1 MKRGLAGRR
10 ARLALALGSS
20 CLLALVACGSSS
32 KGSKT
37 ANASSAPASSASRGD
52 SSANNADP
60 AAGFTKDSITI
71 EGDVDKTSA
80 GGQGQEGADIG
91 AKARFNRANQE
102 GGVNGRTIKY
112 LGSLDNKYDPA
123 QDLPVIRQIV
133 QLDKAFA
140 VVPMVE
146 PVLAQGGTY
155 LVQNNVPFFGWG
167 VTPAFCNNNVGFGF
181 SGCLV
186 PTTATNKVSTA
197 SAGLMDKVLGQKD
210 GTGKTVALISED
222 SVAGQ
227 FGNKVVEA
235 AFVAD
240 KWTVTYAKAA
250 IPSSAPV
257 TDFTP
262 YSQAILTSN
271 HGKAPDVVFHVTST
285 ANVEGLSKAL
295 TNAGYK
301 GLQENALT
309 YDPAFLSSS
318 SSRDALQNA
327 YVFIQFGSF
336 ESNAPVVSQMLKDVK
351 AVDPSQQ
358 ALTQDIAT
366 GYYSAD
372 LFLHYLQKA
381 GHTLSRQALLDAAND
396 GSSYEITGGLGK
408 LSFPA
413 NHQNSVACGSLVQV
427 QGQKY
432 VEKVPLSCYSNV
444 PLSVLGG
451 G

>member
-1 MKRGLAGRR
+1 
-10 ARLALALGSS
+10 
-20 CLLALVACGSSS
+20 LLALVACGSSS

-37 ANASSAPASSASRGD
+37 SAASSAPASSASKGD

-60 AAGFTKDSITI
+60 SAGFTKDSITI

-80 GGQGQEGADIG
+80 GGQAQEGADIG
-91 AKARFNRANQE
+91 AKARFNRANQQ

-123 QDLPVIRQIV
+123 QDLPVIKQIV
-133 QLDKAFA
+133 QQDKAFA
-140 VVPMVE
+140 VVPMVD
-146 PVLAQGGTY
+146 PVLAAGGTY
-155 LVQNNVPFFGWG
+155 LVQNNIPFFGWG
-167 VTPAFCNNNVGFGF
+167 VTPAFCNNTVGFGF

-186 PTTATNKVSTA
+186 PTTPNNKVSTA
-197 SAGLMDKVLGQKD
+197 SAGLMDKVLGQQD
-210 GTGKTVALISED
+210 GSGKTVALISED

-227 FGNKVVEA
+227 FGVKVVQA

-240 KWTVTYAKAA
+240 KWTVTYAKGA
-250 IPSSAPV
+250 IPASAPV

-271 HGKAPDVVFHVTST
+271 KGKAPDVVFHVTST

-295 TNAGYK
+295 TNAGFK
-301 GLQENALT
+301 GVQENALT
-309 YDPAFLSSS
+309 YDPAFLSNSTG
-318 SSRDALQNA
+318 RDALQNQ

-336 ESNAPVVSQMLKDVK
+336 EGDAAINTQMLKDVQ
-351 AVDPSQQ
+351 AVDPSRK

-381 GHTLSRQALLDAAND
+381 GHTLSRKALLDAAND

-408 LSFPA
+408 VSFPS
-413 NHQNSVACGSLVQV
+413 NHQNSVACGSMVQV
-427 QGQKY
+427 QGDKY
-432 VEKVPLSCYSNV
+432 VQKVPLTCFSNV